1 MAVNGNELTDK
12 QDRFISS
19 YIVCWNATQAA
30 REAGYKATSGSLRV
44 IGHENLTKP
53 NIKAEIEKRL
63 DQFTMGK
70 NEILSRLTQQASSD
84 IGDFAGIENSK
95 DIANHPQ
102 SYLIKKFK
110 KRRYIPRDKNEDTYE
125 DIEIELYDA
134 HAPLVDLGKARS
146 LFTDKIEQSVKID
159 GKLVI
164 LPKQDD

>member
-1 MAVNGNELTDK
+1 MSINENGLTDK
-12 QDRFISS
+12 QDRFISA

-30 REAGYKATSGSLRV
+30 REAGYKATNGSLAV
-44 IGHENLTKP
+44 IGHTNLRKVK
-53 NIKAEIEKRL
+53 IKEEIERRL
-63 DQFTMGK
+63 DQYTMGK

-84 IGDFAGIENSK
+84 IGDFAEIENSK
-95 DIANHPQ
+95 DIASHPQ

-110 KRRYIPRDKNEDTYE
+110 KRRYTPRNENEDPYE

-146 LFTDKIEQSVKID
+146 LFTDKIEHSGSIEN
-159 GKLVI
+159 KLVI

>member
-1 MAVNGNELTDK
+1 MSINGNGLTDK
-12 QDRFISS
+12 QDRFISA

-30 REAGYKATSGSLRV
+30 REAGYKATNGSLAV
-44 IGHENLTKP
+44 IGHENLMKLK
-53 NIKAEIEKRL
+53 IKVEIEKRL
-63 DQFTMGK
+63 DQYTMGK

-84 IGDFAGIENSK
+84 MGDFTKIENSK

-110 KRRYIPRDKNEDTYE
+110 KRRYTPRDENEDPYE
-125 DIEIELYDA
+125 DIEIELYDT
-134 HAPLVDLGKARS
+134 HAPLVDLGRARS